1 MYKGYKSVE
10 RERGVA
16 LIFTLAML
24 GLLMM
29 MLLAFVGSMS
39 VKKTVSSNA
48 ANKTQLN
55 LLVDSAA
62 ARAALQMRDLER
74 QGEPLDYAV
83 SNPVSS
89 GSDNESGGA
98 ISNDTLEF
106 TLEGNGN
113 NIDLYKISGMVKDQH
128 GVGVTPEWINITDDP
143 ITGKKTPVARYA
155 YAVIPNAYP
164 ILNLRALGNEV
175 RIGGALNEFKLSAV
189 DSKFPN
195 FTIDT
200 SSGGESSYLTDKES
214 YKILY
219 LGDDLENYHSNLLTA
234 YTTIGDNLVEDV
246 YYYKDFSS
254 LPNSGTA
261 ILRRYDLGVELKS
274 PSGSLFD
281 SDSVASNERVPL
293 LLFGN
298 TSSSDDGDMNDF
310 TTGYDTA
317 VHYKE
322 NGVDVGEY
330 PQNNKAAEY
339 LPFFRKFDNGS
350 EKGTFDDKYQL
361 RNQIAANLIDYML
374 KEETSVTSDI
384 SPEKESITWN
394 GILGSVSE
402 QGSWRLDIGD
412 TTMDKK
418 WPSYTGNKRT
428 LYLNEAGVV
437 VWFKLETRAD
447 NRLYYTVHV
456 IPMVELIDIYGL
468 GITDAESAESVNI
481 DEMLEDYCMGV
492 SGKVEFRITAGNSS
506 TDLISLDLPDIYT
519 KPSEYVNISD
529 KERGMYFIPK
539 WSSSEVNTID
549 NLIGDEH
556 EGDFEFIPGASPSIN
571 IEISDVK
578 VEITA
583 AKLLKKDN
591 DGDFIPV
598 DFAKIEADGDNSIEA
613 NEIYSDSIN
622 VINGA
627 HDVTLY
633 ASAYT
638 NDPRQNLNKDDWD
651 NKRARFISG
660 TPIGSG
666 YTDIDS
672 FKEDEDEEDSNNSAT
687 SFGKVNPHDY
697 EDIDSEKK
705 DSESGIKEAVGDNST
720 GEWEIAAVFKAL
732 PDERPISTAFIR
744 QAPMESLWELGFI
757 HRGIKWQTINLKAVQ
772 TSPDWDISTFSD
784 SSYEKGDAEILDMV
798 CLNYGDRAKIDLN
811 ARDDQFPTSGLTQ
824 AIWNELFS
832 LENSDKIKVGNPD
845 LDLTAGNE
853 LSTTGLGG
861 STEEGGGDSGDTG
874 EGGGGSVTN
883 ILDLTDNIL
892 FPDEFFIQGCLNRK
906 LFLRRSAIAPALYD
920 AVKSKYDTD
929 AQQEAYV
936 GKVIGL
942 TDAYA
947 YPPEVRVIVQ
957 AELLSQQTGEAT
969 DSVKKLVIMKRT
981 LDGRYVISEILPL

>member
-74 QGEPLDYAV
+74 EGKPLDYAV
-83 SNPVSS
+83 SKPVSA
-89 GSDNESGGA
+89 ESGGSGSGA
-98 ISNDTLEF
+98 DSINSKFETKLTGTGND
-106 TLEGNGN
+106 
-113 NIDLYKISGMVKDQH
+113 IDLYKTGLVNNQH
-128 GVGVTPEWINITDDP
+128 NGVTPEWINVTDS
-143 ITGKKTPVARYA
+143 ITGGVTPVARYA

-164 ILNLRALGNEV
+164 ILNLRALGNEA

-195 FTIDT
+195 FTINT
-200 SSGGESSYLTDKES
+200 STEKPYLTDKES

-219 LGDDLENYHSNLLTA
+219 LGDNLVDYNDNLLLA

-254 LPNSGTA
+254 LSNSGTA
-261 ILRRYDLGVELKS
+261 ILRRYDLGVKLKS

-394 GILGSVSE
+394 GILGTVSE

-412 TTMDKK
+412 ATMDKK

-437 VWFKLETRAD
+437 VWFELETRAD

-492 SGKVEFRITAGNSS
+492 SGKVKFRITAGNSS

-519 KPSEYVNISD
+519 KPSEYVNISK

-539 WSSSEVNTID
+539 WSISEVDKID
-549 NLIGDEH
+549 QLIGNEYK
-556 EGDFEFIPGASPSIN
+556 GSFEFIPGASPSIN

-591 DGDFIPV
+591 YGDFIPV

-622 VINGA
+622 VIKGTHN
-627 HDVTLY
+627 VTLY

-697 EDIDSEKK
+697 EDIDSDKK

-720 GEWEIAAVFKAL
+720 GEWEIAAVFEAL

-811 ARDDQFPTSGLTQ
+811 ARDNQFPASGLAQ

-874 EGGGGSVTN
+874 EGGGESVTK

-906 LFLRRSAIAPALYD
+906 LFLRRSAIAPALFD

-957 AELLSQQTGEAT
+957 AELLSQQTGATT